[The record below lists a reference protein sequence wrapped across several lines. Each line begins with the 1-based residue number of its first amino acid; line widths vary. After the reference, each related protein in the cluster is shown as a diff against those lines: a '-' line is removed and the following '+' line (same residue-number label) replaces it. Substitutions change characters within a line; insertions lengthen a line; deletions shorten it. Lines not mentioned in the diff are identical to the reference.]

1 MNSSFYGGNFPN
13 QSQNQNQSQFG
24 GSLQEQ
30 NLEEFL
36 YDIEIAKKV
45 EREKLN

>member
-1 MNSSFYGGNFPN
+1 MNNSFYGGNFGG
-13 QSQNQNQSQFG
+13 QSQTQNQSQFDA
-24 GSLQEQ
+24 SIQDQ

-36 YDIEIAKKV
+36 YDVEIAKKV